1 MTRVSQGDYDACHA
15 AGDHVK
21 FGLPFGA
28 TTMVLLWGFHLFK
41 DGYQQAGQVDQF
53 YDMIKWAT
61 DYMLDA
67 WNPTTQELVAQVTV
81 DMRLYVAR
89 YDEATCTW

>member
-1 MTRVSQGDYDACHA
+1 M
-15 AGDHVK
+15 K
-21 FGLPFGA
+21 FGLPFGSTA
-28 TTMVLLWGFHLFK
+28 LLLLWGMDLFK

-67 WNPTTQELVAQVTV
+67 WNPSSQELVVQVRTRV
-81 DMRLYVAR
+81 FRRGRRRRR
-89 YDEATCTW
+89 Y